1 MIKRIKVKNF
11 LSLRDVNVEL
21 RSTNALV
28 GPNMSGKSN
37 LIECLKFL
45 QEAVNRR
52 TAADNI
58 SALQQA
64 FSRRG
69 GFKEV
74 AWKGET
80 EEHITLELTA
90 ELVEPGGRSP
100 QSYNYDF
107 SVRLGEDGY
116 PVVETERLV
125 LDGAGK
131 TETILDARAGK
142 ERVLQR
148 GEEAPRENP
157 QNTLGLG
164 LEMWTDRRFACSE
177 FSDFIK
183 SWRFYNLV
191 PALMRESNPPKP
203 EEHLTEH
210 GENLSAW
217 LLTLQTHTEEFRRI
231 KQACRDVLPGLDE
244 ILFQPVRAKTPLVN
258 AGTSTFTSASESAKI
273 SIGSS
278 EKYFK
283 NPINLSRMSD
293 GELAFLALMS
303 LILAP
308 EELTPPLLCIEEP
321 ENHLHPRLLEIL
333 VNILSQRQNELGPRA
348 FQVIITTHSP
358 LLIDKLSIDDL
369 IVFGKK
375 EGATK
380 ATRVSSKKGLKQL
393 LSRKETSLGDLWYSG
408 ALSDS

>member
-1 MIKRIKVKNF
+1 MIKRIKVRNF

-52 TAADNI
+52 TVADSA
-58 SALQQA
+58 SALQEA

-90 ELVEPGGRSP
+90 ELLEPRARSP
-100 QSYNYDF
+100 QSYNYEF
-107 SVRLGEDGY
+107 SVRLGEY
-116 PVVETERLV
+116 AFPMVETERLTF
-125 LDGAGK
+125 DGAGK

-142 ERVLQR
+142 ERLLQR
-148 GEEAPRENP
+148 GEEALRENP

-191 PALMRESNPPKP
+191 PALMRESNPPSP

-244 ILFQPVRAKTPLVN
+244 ILFQPVRAKTPIVN
-258 AGTSTFTSASESAKI
+258 AGASTSESAKI

-308 EELTPPLLCIEEP
+308 EELAPPLLCIEEP
-321 ENHLHPRLLEIL
+321 ENHLHPRK
-333 VNILSQRQNELGPRA
+333 A
-348 FQVIITTHSP
+348 FQIIITTHSP
-358 LLIDKLSIDDL
+358 LLLDKLSIDDL

-393 LSRKETSLGDLWYSG
+393 LSRKETTLGDLWYSG

>member
-1 MIKRIKVKNF
+1 MIKRIKVRNF

-52 TAADNI
+52 TVADSA
-58 SALQQA
+58 SALQEA

-90 ELVEPGGRSP
+90 ELLEPRARPP
-100 QSYNYDF
+100 QSYNYEF
-107 SVRLGEDGY
+107 SVRLGEYGF
-116 PVVETERLV
+116 PVVETERLT
-125 LDGAGK
+125 LDEAGK

-142 ERVLQR
+142 ERLLQR
-148 GEEAPRENP
+148 GEEALRENP

-191 PALMRESNPPKP
+191 PALMRESNPPSP

-244 ILFQPVRAKTPLVN
+244 ILFQPVRAKTPIVN
-258 AGTSTFTSASESAKI
+258 AGASTSESAKI

-308 EELTPPLLCIEEP
+308 EELAPPLLCIEEP

-333 VNILSQRQNELGPRA
+333 VEILNQRQTELGPKT
-348 FQVIITTHSP
+348 FQIIITTHSP
-358 LLIDKLSIDDL
+358 LLLDKLSIDDL
-369 IVFGKK
+369 IVFGKE

-380 ATRVSSKKGLKQL
+380 ATRASSKKRLKQL

>member
-1 MIKRIKVKNF
+1 MIKRIKAKNF

-21 RSTNALV
+21 HSTNVLV

-52 TAADNI
+52 TAGDNI
-58 SALQQA
+58 SALQEA

-80 EEHITLELTA
+80 EKHITLELAA
-90 ELVEPGGRSP
+90 ELLGPSGRSL

-107 SVRLGEDGY
+107 SVRLGESGY

-142 ERVLQR
+142 VSVLQR

-157 QNTLGLG
+157 QNTFGLG
-164 LEMWTDRRFACSE
+164 LEMWADRPFAGFE
-177 FSDFIK
+177 LSDFIK
-183 SWRFYNLV
+183 SWRFYHLV
-191 PALMRESNPPKP
+191 PALMRKSNPPSP
-203 EEHLTEH
+203 EQHLAEH

-244 ILFQPVRAKTPLVN
+244 ILFQPVRAKTPVVN
-258 AGTSTFTSASESAKI
+258 SGASSITPESAKI

-283 NPINLSRMSD
+283 SPINLSRMSD

-308 EELTPPLLCIEEP
+308 EELAPPLLCIEEP

-333 VNILSQRQNELGPRA
+333 VEILNQRQTELGPKT
-348 FQVIITTHSP
+348 FQIIITTHSP
-358 LLIDKLSIDDL
+358 LLLDKLSIDDL
-369 IVFGKK
+369 IVFGKE

-380 ATRVSSKKGLKQL
+380 ATRASSKKRLKQL

>member
-1 MIKRIKVKNF
+1 MIKRIKAKNF

-21 RSTNALV
+21 RSTNVLV

-52 TAADNI
+52 TVADSP

-64 FSRRG
+64 FFWRG

-80 EEHITLELTA
+80 EEHIALELAA
-90 ELVEPGGRSP
+90 ELFKPSGRSS
-100 QSYNYDF
+100 QSYNYEF
-107 SVRLGEDGY
+107 SVRLGEYG
-116 PVVETERLV
+116 PVVETERLT

-148 GEEAPRENP
+148 GEGAPRENP

-164 LEMWTDRRFACSE
+164 LEMWANRPFAGFE

-183 SWRFYNLV
+183 SWRFYHLV
-191 PALMRESNPPKP
+191 PALMRESNPPSP
-203 EEHLTEH
+203 EEHLAEH

-244 ILFQPVRAKTPLVN
+244 ILFQPVRAKTPIVN
-258 AGTSTFTSASESAKI
+258 AGASSSTSESESAKI

-333 VNILSQRQNELGPRA
+333 ANILSQRQTELGPRA

-358 LLIDKLSIDDL
+358 LLVDKLSIDDL
-369 IVFGKK
+369 IVFGKE

-380 ATRVSSKKGLKQL
+380 ATRVSSKKRLKQL
-393 LSRKETSLGDLWYSG
+393 LSRKETSLGELWYSG

>member
-1 MIKRIKVKNF
+1 MW
-11 LSLRDVNVEL
+11 
-21 RSTNALV
+21 
-28 GPNMSGKSN
+28 
-37 LIECLKFL
+37 
-45 QEAVNRR
+45 
-52 TAADNI
+52 AD
-58 SALQQA
+58 
-64 FSRRG
+64 R
-69 GFKEV
+69 
-74 AWKGET
+74 
-80 EEHITLELTA
+80 
-90 ELVEPGGRSP
+90 P
-100 QSYNYDF
+100 
-107 SVRLGEDGY
+107 
-116 PVVETERLV
+116 
-125 LDGAGK
+125 
-131 TETILDARAGK
+131 
-142 ERVLQR
+142 
-148 GEEAPRENP
+148 
-157 QNTLGLG
+157 
-164 LEMWTDRRFACSE
+164 FASFE

-183 SWRFYNLV
+183 SWRFYHLV
-191 PALMRESNPPKP
+191 PALMRESNPPSP
-203 EEHLTEH
+203 EEQLAEH

-217 LLTLQTHTEEFRRI
+217 LLTLQIHTEEFRRI

-244 ILFQPVRAKTPLVN
+244 ILFQPVPAKTSIVN
-258 AGTSTFTSASESAKI
+258 AGASTFTSASESAKI

-293 GELAFLALMS
+293 GELAFLALTS

-380 ATRVSSKKGLKQL
+380 ATRASSKKGLKQL
-393 LSRKETSLGDLWYSG
+393 LSRKETSLGELWYNG

>member
-1 MIKRIKVKNF
+1 MIKRIKVRNF

-21 RSTNALV
+21 RSTNVLV

-52 TAADNI
+52 TAADSA
-58 SALQQA
+58 SALQEA

-90 ELVEPGGRSP
+90 ELLEPRARSP
-100 QSYNYDF
+100 QSYNYEF
-107 SVRLGEDGY
+107 SVRLGEY
-116 PVVETERLV
+116 AFPVVETERLT

-142 ERVLQR
+142 ERLLQR
-148 GEEAPRENP
+148 GEEALRENP

-191 PALMRESNPPKP
+191 PALMRESNPPSP

-244 ILFQPVRAKTPLVN
+244 ILFQPVRAKTPIVN
-258 AGTSTFTSASESAKI
+258 AGASTSESAKI

-308 EELTPPLLCIEEP
+308 EELAPPLLCIEEP

-333 VNILSQRQNELGPRA
+333 VEILNQRQTELGPKT
-348 FQVIITTHSP
+348 FQIIITTHSP
-358 LLIDKLSIDDL
+358 LLLDKLSIDDL
-369 IVFGKK
+369 IVFGKE

-380 ATRVSSKKGLKQL
+380 ATRASSKKRLKQL